1 MQLFLSH
8 QCGLK
13 WLTHLVTME
22 IMPRRIKRGVCVWLP
37 DVCVHTSVLGSKS
50 VRSVLNVSKNQAH
63 WVLLSLYAFVD
74 SLKQPQVNVKQGNP
88 ILHSQD
94 PMFFPEM
101 CLVFKDACPNVLKTD
116 PPPRH
121 ISTTSISE
129 IPGQCPGSHTIFI
142 FIFVSLFF
150 WPPFS

>member
-1 MQLFLSH
+1 MSDSFSNHGNNAKENEERNMCVTSRCL
-8 QCGLK
+8 CG
-13 WLTHLVTME
+13 H
-22 IMPRRIKRGVCVWLP
+22 ICAGIQA
-37 DVCVHTSVLGSKS
+37 
-50 VRSVLNVSKNQAH
+50 VRSILNVSKNQTH
-63 WVLLSLYAFVD
+63 LVLLSLYAFVD
-74 SLKQPQVNVKQGNP
+74 SLQQPQVNVKQGNP

-101 CLVFKDACPNVLKTD
+101 CLIFKDACPNVLKTD

-121 ISTTSISE
+121 IATTSISE